1 MNAVVRK
8 PRYILG
14 IIAIL
19 VGCIINFVGD
29 HLIGVRVELY
39 YGITDTFGAGW
50 FSQIFL
56 LPVLVGYSVSYVYG
70 LGGKWLC
77 YFPPL
82 IVRTFAYIETMYF
95 LGETPGASLMPAG
108 WWGFFVILA
117 VESAVIGGVLGEVL
131 IKRIYGRTPKDAVI
145 DTSKDDTS
153 KADAP

>member
-1 MNAVVRK
+1 MRK
-8 PRYILG
+8 PRYLLG
-14 IIAIL
+14 TIAIL
-19 VGCIINFVGD
+19 VGCIINYVGD

-39 YGITDTFGAGW
+39 YGITETFSPAW

-82 IVRTFAYIETMYF
+82 IVRTFAYVETMYF
-95 LGETPGASLMPAG
+95 IGEVPGASLMPAG

-131 IKRIYGRTPKDAVI
+131 IKRIYGRSVKQAGLVDTANEEPSKVDAHE
-145 DTSKDDTS
+145 
-153 KADAP
+153 

>member
-1 MNAVVRK
+1 MK
-8 PRYILG
+8 QSRYLLG
-14 IIAIL
+14 TIAIL
-19 VGCIINFVGD
+19 VGCVINYVGD

-39 YGITDTFGAGW
+39 YGITETFGAGW

-82 IVRTFAYIETMYF
+82 IVRTIAYLETMYF
-95 LGETPGASLMPAG
+95 LAETPGASLMPAG

-131 IKRIYGRTPKDAVI
+131 IKRIYGRTPKGALV
-145 DTSKDDTS
+145 DTSGEEPP

>member
-1 MNAVVRK
+1 MKK
-8 PRYILG
+8 PRYLLG
-14 IIAIL
+14 TIAIL
-19 VGCIINFVGD
+19 VGCIINYVGD

-39 YGITDTFGAGW
+39 YGITETFGPAW

-82 IVRTFAYIETMYF
+82 IVRTFAYFETMFF
-95 LGETPGASLMPAG
+95 LGDTPGASLMPAG

-131 IKRIYGRTPKDAVI
+131 IKRIYGRTPKDVLVV
-145 DTSKDDTS
+145 TPN
-153 KADAP
+153 DAPSAKVDAP

>member
-1 MNAVVRK
+1 MKNS
-8 PRYILG
+8 RYLLG
-14 IIAIL
+14 TIAIL
-19 VGCIINFVGD
+19 VGCIINYVGD

-39 YGITDTFGAGW
+39 YGITDTFGAAW

-82 IVRTFAYIETMYF
+82 IVRTYAYLETMFF
-95 LGETPGASLMPAG
+95 LGDTPGASLMPGG

-131 IKRIYGRTPKDAVI
+131 IKRIYGRTPKGAAI
-145 DTSKDDTS
+145 DTSADEPP

>member
-1 MNAVVRK
+1 MK
-8 PRYILG
+8 QSRYLLG
-14 IIAIL
+14 TIAIL
-19 VGCIINFVGD
+19 VGCVINYVGD

-39 YGITDTFGAGW
+39 YGITETFGAGW

-82 IVRTFAYIETMYF
+82 IVRTLAYLETMYF
-95 LGETPGASLMPAG
+95 LAETPGASLMPAG

-131 IKRIYGRTPKDAVI
+131 IKRIYGRSPKGALV
-145 DTSKDDTS
+145 DTSSDEPP